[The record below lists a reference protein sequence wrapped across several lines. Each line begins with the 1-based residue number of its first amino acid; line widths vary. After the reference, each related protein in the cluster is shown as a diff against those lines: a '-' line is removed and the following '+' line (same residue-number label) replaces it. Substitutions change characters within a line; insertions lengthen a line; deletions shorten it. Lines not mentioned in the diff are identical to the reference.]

1 MKNYFDLNKRAAAGS
16 RVNLNL
22 PSLPSLAV
30 HSDGLEA
37 NQELPR
43 LAAPAEIPAASADP
57 IETAAAILSPHPTQP
72 QLKKMP
78 FAEQLLM
85 YIGILIGVVFSS
97 AVQQFK
103 SGSTINLNI
112 TIGSLLVAAIVALAI
127 MPLIFEKLN
136 VRPDAP
142 LLVRFGLFVQ
152 NGVFWHVLF
161 GSIGKIISTTA
172 INTG

>member
-1 MKNYFDLNKRAAAGS
+1 MKDYFDLNKRAAAGLG
-16 RVNLNL
+16 VNL
-22 PSLPSLAV
+22 SLP
-30 HSDGLEA
+30 
-37 NQELPR
+37 P
-43 LAAPAEIPAASADP
+43 LAAPSDIPASP
-57 IETAAAILSPHPTQP
+57 VGPKIEPPATILSPHPTQP
-72 QLKKMP
+72 QLKKMS

-85 YIGILIGVVFSS
+85 YIGVLIGVVFSS
-97 AVQQFK
+97 AVQQFRA
-103 SGSTINLNI
+103 GSIVNLNV

-127 MPLIFEKLN
+127 IPFIFEKLN

-172 INTG
+172 ANTG